1 MRIRCRA
8 CNGFISPLHVSSS
21 FSRLSITSVR
31 FRRLQVRIHQQV
43 DVGDTHIRAD
53 ADMAFQAE
61 ATHAGTDIQP
71 FRKQYKLFHAT
82 FAQFCYTG
90 AQVAIA
96 GAFINYTTETRVFN
110 GVATG
115 SDVAARFL
123 AGAQGA
129 FTAGRFVGS
138 FLMKFVRPR
147 WVFIV
152 FMSMCIIFIIPAIT
166 ERGNTGMSMLYIVLF
181 FESIIFP
188 TIVALGMRGL
198 GKYSKRGSGFI
209 VAGVAGGAVVPPLL
223 FVASDAQGKPNPET
237 GHAPTAIAMVVPLAF
252 FIAAWSYPLCVNFV
266 PAYRNV
272 ADSFSTTDIG
282 IANAHAN
289 DPEHQ
294 GGALGLESS
303 KDASPARMETV
314 HGTEKI

>member
-1 MRIRCRA
+1 
-8 CNGFISPLHVSSS
+8 
-21 FSRLSITSVR
+21 
-31 FRRLQVRIHQQV
+31 
-43 DVGDTHIRAD
+43 
-53 ADMAFQAE
+53 MAFQAE
-61 ATHAGTDIQP
+61 ATHAGTDIKP
-71 FRKQYKLFHAT
+71 FAKQYRLFHAT

-96 GAFINYTTETRVFN
+96 GAFINYVTETRILP
-110 GVATG
+110 TG
-115 SDVAARFL
+115 PTSNSDASKFL

-129 FTAGRFVGS
+129 FTLGRFAGS
-138 FLMKFVRPR
+138 ALMKFVRPR

-152 FMSMCIIFIIPAIT
+152 YMTMCIVFIIPAIT

-223 FVASDAQGKPNPET
+223 FVASDAQGVPNAET
-237 GHAPTAIAMVVPLAF
+237 GHAPTATAMVVPMAF
-252 FIAAWSYPLCVNFV
+252 FLAAWSYAACVNFV
-266 PAYRNV
+266 PKYRTI

-282 IANAHAN
+282 IVGAHAN
-289 DPEHQ
+289 DPEDR
-294 GGALGLESS
+294 GGVSAVEDG
-303 KDASPARMETV
+303 KDGAPGMMERV
-314 HGTEKI
+314 DAEKRV

>member
-1 MRIRCRA
+1 
-8 CNGFISPLHVSSS
+8 
-21 FSRLSITSVR
+21 
-31 FRRLQVRIHQQV
+31 VRIHQQV

-223 FVASDAQGKPNPET
+223 FVAYD
-237 GHAPTAIAMVVPLAF
+237 
-252 FIAAWSYPLCVNFV
+252 
-266 PAYRNV
+266 
-272 ADSFSTTDIG
+272 
-282 IANAHAN
+282 
-289 DPEHQ
+289 
-294 GGALGLESS
+294 GGAVGVFHCGVELSALCEFCTG
-303 KDASPARMETV
+303 V
-314 HGTEKI
+314 